1 MSTTAEN
8 KNRITAMALT
18 IAFHAVL
25 FLLFILIVFITPIPP
40 FEIKPSPEIEIGLGM
55 EGFGDMDA
63 GGSGKNDTDIKTT
76 ETDAS
81 VPQET
86 HPDAVNVSA
95 PAIITDPTE
104 EVVSVKTNPKN
115 TTKQQVTETPPKEV
129 EPKPSPELLNALNAL
144 KNKKKHLGDG
154 KGTGDTGGS
163 GNGTAQGVGD
173 GDGMGHGDGTPG
185 YNGSGNNYDL
195 KGRKLIKKPE
205 QMTDSQEEGTV
216 VVEIIVDET
225 GRVIKATPGQ
235 RGSTTTSSNLF
246 AKARQAALSAKFN
259 PSPEG
264 IKEQR
269 GTYSF
274 VFVLE

>member
-1 MSTTAEN
+1 MNATAEN

-18 IAFHAVL
+18 IAFHAIL
-25 FLLFILIVFITPIPP
+25 FLLFIFIVFITPIPP
-40 FEIKPSPEIEIGLGM
+40 FEIKPSPEIEIGLGI

-63 GGSGKNDTDIKTT
+63 GGSGKNDTDIKTS
-76 ETDAS
+76 EAS

-86 HPDAVNVSA
+86 HQEVVKTAA
-95 PAIITDPTE
+95 PTIITDPTE
-104 EVVSVKTNPKN
+104 NVVSIKTNPKN
-115 TTKQQVTETPPKEV
+115 TTKQQVTETPKEVEV

-144 KNKKKHLGDG
+144 KNKKKHTGDG
-154 KGTGDTGGS
+154 QGSGDTGGS
-163 GNGTAQGVGD
+163 GSGTAQGVGG
-173 GDGMGHGDGTPG
+173 GDGMGHGDGIPG

-225 GRVIKATPGQ
+225 GKVIKATPGQ